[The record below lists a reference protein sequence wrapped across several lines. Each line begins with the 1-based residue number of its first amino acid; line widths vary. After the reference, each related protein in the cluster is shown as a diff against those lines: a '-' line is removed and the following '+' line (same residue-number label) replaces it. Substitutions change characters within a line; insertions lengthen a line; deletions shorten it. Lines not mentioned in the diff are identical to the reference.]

1 MNPVW
6 VKVADNGRI
15 GLPAEIRRRAGL
27 SKGDELVT
35 RVEEEGVVTL
45 MTAEA
50 AVRRV
55 QRMARE
61 LFGDKLPTVDE
72 YLAEK
77 REDVAR
83 EERKMQHMLGEI
95 PADIDEI
102 A

>member
-1 MNPVW
+1 M
-6 VKVADNGRI
+6 A
-15 GLPAEIRRRAGL
+15 
-27 SKGDELVT
+27 

-83 EERKMQHMLGEI
+83 EERKMQRMLGEI